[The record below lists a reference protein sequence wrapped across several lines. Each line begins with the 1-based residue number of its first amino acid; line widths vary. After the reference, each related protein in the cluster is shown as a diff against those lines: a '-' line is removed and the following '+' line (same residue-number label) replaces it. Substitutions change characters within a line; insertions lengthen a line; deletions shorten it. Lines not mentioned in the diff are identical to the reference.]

1 MSVWK
6 LIAFSSLSLRARLE
20 GLADVQ
26 VRKSRPSGHLL
37 QHKDEMASDMDAA
50 SNGFYCST
58 SGTMFESKEE
68 YLAHM
73 KSDFHRYNLK
83 RKVSTIVSN

>member
-1 MSVWK
+1 
-6 LIAFSSLSLRARLE
+6 
-20 GLADVQ
+20 
-26 VRKSRPSGHLL
+26 
-37 QHKDEMASDMDAA
+37 MASDIDAA

-58 SGTMFESKEE
+58 SGTMFASKEE

-83 RKVSTIVSN
+83 RKVGIIANN